1 VTGAAQPAILL
12 GLTVAPGLPED
23 VAAEIAEELAEDLH
37 NAYGSVDW
45 RTEIVVDRLV
55 SPPVPTTEIFDAA
68 RRKLLERDWD
78 LSVVIT
84 DLPLRRGRLPVTRH
98 VSPAHGIAVLS
109 LPALGAIN
117 LAPRVRRALFQ
128 LVGELIGDVDRRA
141 SDWNR
146 NVLRELAKETGERPR
161 GLFVP
166 AVLLGNLRLLL
177 GMVRANRPWRL
188 AARLYGALVA
198 AGAVAVYG
206 IVSSDV
212 WRLSAAMDW
221 WRLAVASLVAITI
234 TVTAIVL
241 VHGLWERP
249 PERRVRDQVVL
260 FNVVTAITLVIGI
273 FCLYAALFGLIL
285 AGAALVITP
294 GTMTNAIGHPASAA
308 DYVSLAWFL
317 SSLAI
322 LGGALGAGLE
332 SDEAVR
338 EAAYA
343 APVSEAEEAA

>member
-12 GLTVAPGLPED
+12 GLMVAPGLPED
-23 VAAEIAEELAEDLH
+23 VAGGIEQQLAEDLQR
-37 NAYGSVDW
+37 AYGSVDW

-68 RRKLLERDWD
+68 RRKLLGRDWD
-78 LSVVIT
+78 LGVVVT

-117 LAPRVRRALFQ
+117 LAPRMRRALFR
-128 LVGELIGDVDRRA
+128 LVGELIGDVDRRG
-141 SDWNR
+141 SDWDR
-146 NVLRELAKETGERPR
+146 NVLRELATETGERPR

-198 AGAVAVYG
+198 AGAVYG

-212 WRLSAAMDW
+212 WRLAAAMDW

-234 TVTAIVL
+234 TVTAIVI

-249 PERRVRDQVVL
+249 PDRRVRDQVVL

-273 FCLYAALFGLIL
+273 LCLYAALFGLSL

-294 GTMTNAIGHPASAA
+294 GTLANAIGHPASAS
-308 DYVSLAWFL
+308 DHISLAWFL

-332 SDEAVR
+332 SEEAIR

-343 APVSEAEEAA
+343 APVSEAEEEAAA